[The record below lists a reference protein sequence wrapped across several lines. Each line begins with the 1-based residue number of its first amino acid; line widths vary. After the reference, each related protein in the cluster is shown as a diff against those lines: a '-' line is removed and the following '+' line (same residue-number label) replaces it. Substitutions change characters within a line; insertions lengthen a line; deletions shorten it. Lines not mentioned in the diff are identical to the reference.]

1 MSWYPQPQIYST
13 IFRTITDEVTG
24 ANKSIGLFGKS
35 FTELKGI
42 LSSVKTNGLFK
53 TSIISDTDIQCIKDY
68 NTLIESGTPHLEAME
83 QAAKGASS
91 ATAQMIKNANG
102 NTIALN
108 QMTLGAKAAS
118 VAMKALSVAGNMIAM
133 WAISEVIG
141 GVISYLDELSHKAQN
156 IAEEAESKFSESN
169 EKNETYKQNI
179 KSLDEYRQKYQE
191 ILNSNDS
198 EIGKRKSLL
207 ELQGNINKLVG
218 TQCEGLDL
226 VNGKLDDQIAKIG
239 EITKSQK
246 EQYYQNSVGNY
257 TNAKR
262 AANSSTGQVDEDG
275 VTKVYAES
283 NPDKDLVKILQENGY
298 GDLYKSASGNFF
310 ADLFS
315 FGNSGGSININDDID
330 AYGNVITSLED
341 RVVYLKKL
349 QEVLLKNGKGDS
361 DLYGAVTSQ
370 IQKWED
376 SLKSQK
382 SSAEDVI
389 KSYIDLNASPANIN
403 SVDDYKKYI
412 DAFTG
417 EIKKDKNVSQ
427 IIKDGVLNDEDI
439 KTIVND
445 YISVLDGFSE
455 WYDKWKKNNSE
466 PVKSDNLSGK
476 SFDEVWSGLKESEQ
490 NKFTKLVNNGKL
502 TAETFDK
509 IGSSATALKETG
521 LSVEDLCDKIRSLVG
536 LEQKLINLS
545 NSMKKVGTAYKD
557 YKKNGYV
564 SSTSLNSMPDS
575 FKNLQG
581 YSKFSKI
588 AGSKKS
594 SKSDIQGAFND
605 IVTEYVK
612 ASNILDDVTEKNK
625 NKVITGLRD
634 AGIINAKKVVDAFLN
649 SSDKQFSKLSSKFN
663 KMSNSELQ
671 NFIKMLNQKGKV
683 SGDFYK
689 KIGVNNAN
697 MINGLSKQYKTD
709 LVNWIKLCEKKRD
722 AYNQLVK
729 AVGGNNTKEAKK
741 NYVKLVTKDES
752 KLTAEDMG
760 AYEAAQKGGIITKTD
775 KKGKVIAA
783 TKYDSQQKK
792 LGKKLGLKL
801 AKVNFNVDYK
811 PTSASGIGS
820 GSGSK
825 GSSKDKSKSTQV
837 IDWIERK
844 LERLNT

>member
-108 QMTLGAKAAS
+108 KMTLGAKAAS

-315 FGNSGGSININDDID
+315 FGNSGGSININDGID

-361 DLYGAVTSQ
+361 GLYGAVTSQ

-389 KSYIDLNASPANIN
+389 KSYIDLNANPANIN
-403 SVDDYKKYI
+403 SVDDYKNYI
-412 DAFTG
+412 DAFIG
-417 EIKKDKNVSQ
+417 EIKNDKNVSK

-466 PVKSDNLSGK
+466 PVKSDNSFGK

-536 LEQKLINLS
+536 LEQKLTNLS

-612 ASNILDDVTEKNK
+612 TSNILDDVTEKNK

-697 MINGLSKQYKTD
+697 MINALSKQYKTD
-709 LVNWIKLCEKKRD
+709 LVNWIELCEKKRD

-775 KKGKVIAA
+775 KKGKVTAA

-801 AKVNFNVDYK
+801 AKVNFDVDYK
-811 PTSASGIGS
+811 PNFVS
-820 GSGSK
+820 GSGSSGG
-825 GSSKDKSKSTQV
+825 GSSGGGSSGGGSKSKT
-837 IDWIERK
+837 K
-844 LERLNT
+844 